1 MSDHEFL
8 HYKNFDAAHTR
19 RISYLIFTRNRG
31 PRLDDTIADLG
42 KFMRKE
48 DELIIADGAST
59 DSTEEVVLR
68 HRSVVHVFLSEK
80 DKSAQHGLNK
90 VALLATGKYIILL
103 PDDDRL
109 HADGVEKAVEVME
122 KNPDVDLLV
131 CGGMKHF
138 TASNM
143 SRPFYYGPG
152 MNYGSTVEH
161 AFTYGTCGNGFVIRR
176 SAFAKVGLFPLD
188 AAEWDVMWF
197 AQCIANGGVTKFA
210 RINLFDHYITEDS
223 ISANGR
229 QKMIEDRM
237 RFVKRYC
244 SPAFAMAYHRK
255 RSVLSGM
262 FAIGKAINIAKSAK
276 KIIRKEG
283 VGSLARMVLYRSS
296 KEDGKKIKRSLYPVW
311 DGGFS

>member
-1 MSDHEFL
+1 MSNHEFL
-8 HYKNFDAAHTR
+8 HYKSLDSAHPR

-31 PRLDDTIADLG
+31 PRLNDTIADVG
-42 KFMRKE
+42 TFIRPE

-68 HRSVVHVFLSEK
+68 HRNIVHIFLSEK
-80 DKSAQHGLNK
+80 DRSAQHGLNK
-90 VALLATGKYIILL
+90 AVLLARGKYIIVL

-109 HADGVEKAVEVME
+109 HGDGVEKAVGVME
-122 KNPDVDLLV
+122 KNSDIDLLV
-131 CGGMKHF
+131 CGGIKHF
-138 TASNM
+138 VVRST

-152 MNYGSTVEH
+152 MNYGSTAEH

-188 AAEWDVMWF
+188 AAEWDTIWF
-197 AQCIANGGVTKFA
+197 AQCIYHGGVTKFA

-223 ISANGR
+223 ISAKGR
-229 QKMIEDRM
+229 QKMIEQRT
-237 RFVKRYC
+237 RFAKMYC
-244 SPAFAMAYHRK
+244 SPAFVRAYRRK
-255 RSVLSGM
+255 RSAFYRISGM
-262 FAIGKAINIAKSAK
+262 GKLITITKSAN

-283 VGSLARMVLYRSS
+283 AGSLARMILRRFPEES
-296 KEDGKKIKRSLYPVW
+296 GKKIKGSSAPVW